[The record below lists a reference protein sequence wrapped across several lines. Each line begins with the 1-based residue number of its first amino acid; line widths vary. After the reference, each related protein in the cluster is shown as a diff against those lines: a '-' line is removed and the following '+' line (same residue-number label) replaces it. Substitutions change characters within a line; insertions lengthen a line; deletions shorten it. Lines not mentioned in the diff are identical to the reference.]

1 MASDDG
7 RDEEPD
13 TLPGKFPLLLQQ
25 GAEGI
30 AVGLACGGTIRVLLE
45 PVGAVLSE
53 PLLAELVA
61 ARAARQPMAY
71 CVNCETG
78 ANALHAHGYEE
89 RMRLDR
95 SGFEPDGNTFVS
107 VHNPKLRLII
117 VGAVHI
123 AQALVPMAEL
133 AGFDVRQIWQQR
145 HL

>member
-1 MASDDG
+1 M
-7 RDEEPD
+7 
-13 TLPGKFPLLLQQ
+13 
-25 GAEGI
+25 
-30 AVGLACGGTIRVLLE
+30 GLACGGTIRVLLE

-53 PLLAELVA
+53 PLLAELA
-61 ARAARQPMAY
+61 ARAARQPMVY

-78 ANALHAHGYEE
+78 ANALYAHGYEE

-133 AGFDVRQIWQQR
+133 AGFDVYLIDPRGFGSIEQVSKSPSY
-145 HL
+145 